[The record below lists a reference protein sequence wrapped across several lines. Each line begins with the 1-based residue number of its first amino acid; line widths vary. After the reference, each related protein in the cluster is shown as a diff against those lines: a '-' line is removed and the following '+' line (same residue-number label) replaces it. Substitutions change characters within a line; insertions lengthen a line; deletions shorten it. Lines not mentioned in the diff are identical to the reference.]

1 MNQLI
6 KQSNFIM
13 KLSNYIFTKLVSKG
27 IDTVFLV
34 TGGGAMHLNDS
45 IGRTPGLKFV
55 CNHNEQASSI
65 AAEGYARVKNM
76 PAIVNVTTGPG
87 SINSLNGVHGAFT
100 DSIPM
105 IVISGQV
112 KRETIMSL
120 YNISGLRQM
129 GDQEVDIISMV
140 RGITK
145 YAVEITDPNTIRYH
159 LEKAIYLSTSGRP
172 GPVWIS
178 IPVDV
183 QAAEVDIDNC
193 DSFTPEILNIDE
205 KIVQKDVITI
215 IDKISNSKRPVII
228 GSTGLRLANAL
239 NEFEEFADLTG
250 IPIVSAW
257 SHDIIHH
264 SHANYVGKQGS
275 IGDRAGNFA
284 VQNSDLVIIIGSR
297 MPIRQ
302 LSYNWENFAREAYK
316 IHIDID
322 PAELQRPFLKADMP
336 LVYDAKFIL
345 TELNKE
351 LKKECKIFN
360 FKGWLDWCIERKNK
374 YHVVQNHHKDPTKP
388 INPYYFISTLQ
399 SMLGGN
405 DVIVCGNATAC
416 IVPFQTS
423 NIKKG
428 QQLFSNSGSASMG
441 YDLPAAIGASIADP
455 SKRIICFAG
464 DGSILMNLQELQ
476 TIKHN
481 NLNIKIVVLDNNGYL
496 SIKSTQ
502 QNFFGL
508 AIGSAPDNGV
518 SFPDMEK
525 VGNSFKIPSYTLD
538 KFDFKEELSNL
549 IDLDGPILINV
560 KLDPLQMFE
569 PKLSS
574 KKLPDGKMVSAPL
587 EDMFP
592 FLSENEL
599 ASNMIIKTIK
609 F

>member
-1 MNQLI
+1 
-6 KQSNFIM
+6 M
-13 KLSNYIFTKLVSKG
+13 KLSKYIFSKLVSEG

-65 AAEGYARVKNM
+65 AAEGYARVKNK

-87 SINSLNGVHGAFT
+87 SINSLNGVYGAFT

-105 IVISGQV
+105 IIISGQV
-112 KRETIMSL
+112 KRETMMST
-120 YNISGLRQM
+120 YNIPGLRQL

-140 RGITK
+140 KGITK
-145 YAVEITDPNTIRYH
+145 YAVEITDPNSIRFH
-159 LEKAIYLSTSGRP
+159 LEKALYLSTNGRP

-183 QAAEVDIDNC
+183 QAAEVDIEKC
-193 DSFTPEILNIDE
+193 SPFTPNFLNIDQN
-205 KIVQKDVITI
+205 VLQADLNNI
-215 IDKISNSKRPVII
+215 IDKITNAKRPVII
-228 GSTGLRLANAL
+228 GSTGIRIANAL
-239 NEFEEFADLTG
+239 NEFEEFANLTG
-250 IPIVSAW
+250 IPVVTAW
-257 SHDIIHH
+257 SHDIIYHDH
-264 SHANYVGKQGS
+264 PNYVGKQGS
-275 IGDRAGNFA
+275 IGNRAGNFA

-322 PAELQRPFLKADMP
+322 PAELQRPFLKADLP

-345 TELNKE
+345 TALIKE
-351 LKKECKIFN
+351 LKKENKYFD
-360 FKGWLDWCIERKNK
+360 FKEWLGWCIERKVK
-374 YHVVQNHHKDPTKP
+374 YPVVQDHHKDPTKP

-399 SMLGGN
+399 SLLGGN

-423 NIKKG
+423 NIKRG

-441 YDLPAAIGASIADP
+441 YDLPAAIGAAIADS

-476 TIKHN
+476 TIRHN
-481 NLNIKIVVLDNNGYL
+481 NLNIKIIVLDNNGYL

-508 AIGSAPDNGV
+508 AIGSAPENGV
-518 SFPDMEK
+518 SFPNMEK
-525 VGNSFKIPSYTLD
+525 VGKAFNIPSFTLET
-538 KFDFKEELSNL
+538 FDFKDELQRL
-549 IDLDGPILINV
+549 IDLDGPIIINI
-560 KLDPLQMFE
+560 KLDSVQIFE

-574 KKLPDGKMVSAPL
+574 KKLANGKMVSAPL

-592 FLSENEL
+592 FLSVEEL
-599 ASNMIIKTIK
+599 ESNMIIKTIK
-609 F
+609 Y

>member
-1 MNQLI
+1 
-6 KQSNFIM
+6 M
-13 KLSNYIFTKLVSKG
+13 KLSNYIFSKLVNEG
-27 IDTVFLV
+27 IDTVFVV
-34 TGGGAMHLNDS
+34 TGGGAMHLNDA

-65 AAEGYARVKNM
+65 AAEGYARVKNK

-105 IVISGQV
+105 IIISGQV
-112 KRETIMSL
+112 KRETIMSS
-120 YNISGLRQM
+120 YTIPGLRQL

-140 RGITK
+140 KGITK
-145 YAVEITDPNTIRYH
+145 YAVEISDPNSIRFH

-183 QAAEVDIDNC
+183 QAAEVVIEQCEGFSPKIIKIDSNIIEN
-193 DSFTPEILNIDE
+193 DLNRIIE
-205 KIVQKDVITI
+205 KIATA
-215 IDKISNSKRPVII
+215 KRPVLI
-228 GSTGLRLANAL
+228 GSTGIRLANAL
-239 NEFEEFADLTG
+239 TEFEEFINITG
-250 IPIVSAW
+250 IPVVSAW
-257 SHDIIHH
+257 AHDIIHH
-264 SHANYVGKQGS
+264 NHPNYVGKQGS
-275 IGDRAGNFA
+275 IGNRAGNFA

-345 TELNKE
+345 TALNKE
-351 LKKECKIFN
+351 LQKENKTFD
-360 FKGWLDWCIERKNK
+360 FKEWLGWCIERKNK
-374 YHVVQNHHKDPTKP
+374 YPVLQEHHKNPSRP

-399 SMLGGN
+399 SLLGAN

-441 YDLPAAIGASIADP
+441 YDLPAALGAAIAAP
-455 SKRIICFAG
+455 SKRIVCFAG

-476 TIKHN
+476 TIRHN
-481 NLNIKIVVLDNNGYL
+481 NLNIKIIVLDNNGYL

-525 VGNSFKIPSYTLD
+525 VGKSFNIPSYTIE
-538 KFDFKEELSNL
+538 KFDFKEELQQL
-549 IDLDGPILINV
+549 IDLEGPILINV
-560 KLDPLQMFE
+560 KLDPLQIFE

-592 FLSENEL
+592 FLSESEL
-599 ASNMIIKTIK
+599 AENMIVKTIK

>member
-1 MNQLI
+1 
-6 KQSNFIM
+6 M
-13 KLSNYIFTKLVSKG
+13 KLSNYIFSKLVREG

-45 IGRTPGLKFV
+45 IGRTSGLKFV
-55 CNHNEQASSI
+55 CNHNEQASAI
-65 AAEGYARVKNM
+65 AAEGYARVKNK

-87 SINSLNGVHGAFT
+87 SINSLNGVHGSFT

-112 KRETIMSL
+112 KRETIMST
-120 YNISGLRQM
+120 YNIEGLRQL
-129 GDQEVDIISMV
+129 GDQEVDIINMV
-140 RGITK
+140 KGITK
-145 YAVEITDPNTIRYH
+145 YAVEVTDPNSIKYH
-159 LEKAIYLSTSGRP
+159 LEKAIHLSTNGRP
-172 GPVWIS
+172 GPVWLS

-183 QAAEVDIDNC
+183 QATEVDIDNC
-193 DSFTPEILNIDE
+193 EGFTPEVITVDLQVLEEDLL
-205 KIVQKDVITI
+205 KIV
-215 IDKISNSKRPVII
+215 DKISRAKRPVII
-228 GSTGLRLANAL
+228 GSTGVRLANAL
-239 NEFEEFADLTG
+239 EEFEEFATITG
-250 IPIVSAW
+250 IPVVTAW

-264 SHANYVGKQGS
+264 DHPNYVGKQGS
-275 IGDRAGNFA
+275 IGNRAGNFA

-302 LSYNWENFAREAYK
+302 LSYNWENFARDAYK

-322 PAELQRPFLKADMP
+322 SAELKRPFLKADLP

-345 TELNKE
+345 SSLIKRVKE
-351 LKKECKIFN
+351 DQCNFDFKE
-360 FKGWLDWCIERKNK
+360 WLEWCIVRKNK
-374 YHVVQNHHKDPTKP
+374 YPVVQDHHKDPLKP
-388 INPYYFISTLQ
+388 INPYNFISTLQ
-399 SMLGGN
+399 SLLSGN

-416 IVPFQTS
+416 IIPFQTS
-423 NIKKG
+423 FIKKG

-441 YDLPAAIGASIADP
+441 YDLPAAIGAAVADP
-455 SKRIICFAG
+455 NKRIICFAG

-481 NLNIKIVVLDNNGYL
+481 NLNIKIIVLDNNGYL

-525 VGNSFKIPSYTLD
+525 VGNSFDIPSYTLQE
-538 KFDFKEELSNL
+538 FDFKDELLKL
-549 IDLDGPILINV
+549 INLDGPILINV

-592 FLSENEL
+592 FLSEEEL
-599 ASNMIIKTIK
+599 QSNMIVKTVK

>member
-1 MNQLI
+1 
-6 KQSNFIM
+6 M
-13 KLSNYIFTKLVSKG
+13 KLSKYIFSKLVNEG

-34 TGGGAMHLNDS
+34 TGGGAMHLNDA

-65 AAEGYARVKNM
+65 AAEGYARVKNK

-105 IVISGQV
+105 IIISGQV
-112 KRETIMSL
+112 KSETIMSS
-120 YNISGLRQM
+120 YTIPGLRQL

-140 RGITK
+140 KGITK
-145 YAVEITDPNTIRYH
+145 YAVEISDPNSIRFH

-183 QAAEVDIDNC
+183 QAAEVDIEQC
-193 DSFTPEILNIDE
+193 QGFSPEIIKIDSNIIENDLNRIIE
-205 KIVQKDVITI
+205 KIATA
-215 IDKISNSKRPVII
+215 KRPVLI
-228 GSTGLRLANAL
+228 GSTGIRLANAL
-239 NEFEEFADLTG
+239 TEFEEFINITG
-250 IPIVSAW
+250 IPVVSAW
-257 SHDIIHH
+257 AHDIIHH
-264 SHANYVGKQGS
+264 NHPNYVGKQGS
-275 IGDRAGNFA
+275 IGNRAGNFA

-302 LSYNWENFAREAYK
+302 LSYNWDNFAREAYK

-345 TELNKE
+345 TALNKE
-351 LKKECKIFN
+351 LQKENKTFDCKE
-360 FKGWLDWCIERKNK
+360 WLGWCIERKNK
-374 YHVVQNHHKDPTKP
+374 YPVLQEHHKNPTRP

-399 SMLGGN
+399 SLLGAN

-441 YDLPAAIGASIADP
+441 YDLPAALGAAIAAP
-455 SKRIICFAG
+455 SKRIVCFAG

-476 TIKHN
+476 TIRHN
-481 NLNIKIVVLDNNGYL
+481 NLNIKIIVLDNNGYL

-525 VGNSFKIPSYTLD
+525 VGKSFNIPSYTIE
-538 KFDFKEELSNL
+538 KFDFKEELQQL
-549 IDLDGPILINV
+549 IDLEGPILINV
-560 KLDPLQMFE
+560 KLDPLQIFE

-599 ASNMIIKTIK
+599 AENMIIKTIK

>member
-1 MNQLI
+1 
-6 KQSNFIM
+6 M
-13 KLSNYIFTKLVSKG
+13 KLSNYIFSKLVSEG

-34 TGGGAMHLNDS
+34 TGGGAMHLNDA
-45 IGRTPGLKFV
+45 IGRTSGLKFV
-55 CNHNEQASSI
+55 CNHNEQASAI
-65 AAEGYARVKNM
+65 AAEGYARVKNK

-112 KRETIMSL
+112 KRETIMST
-120 YNISGLRQM
+120 YNIEGLRQL
-129 GDQEVDIISMV
+129 GDQEVDIINMV
-140 RGITK
+140 KGITK
-145 YAVEITDPNTIRYH
+145 YAVEVTDPNSIKYH
-159 LEKAIYLSTSGRP
+159 VEKAIHLSTSGRP

-183 QAAEVDIDNC
+183 QAAEVDIDTC
-193 DSFTPEILNIDE
+193 EGFSPQVLEIDDHLLDKDLSE
-205 KIVQKDVITI
+205 IVKR
-215 IDKISNSKRPVII
+215 ISNSKRPVII
-228 GSTGLRLANAL
+228 GSTGIRLANAL
-239 NEFEEFADLTG
+239 SEFEEFATITG
-250 IPIVSAW
+250 IPVVTAW

-264 SHANYVGKQGS
+264 DHPNYVGKQGS
-275 IGDRAGNFA
+275 IGNRAGNFA

-302 LSYNWENFAREAYK
+302 LSYNWENFARDAYK

-322 PAELQRPFLKADMP
+322 PAELQRPFLKADLP

-345 TELNKE
+345 TSLIQYVRKE
-351 LKKECKIFN
+351 KNQFDFKE
-360 FKGWLDWCIERKNK
+360 WLDWCIIRKNK
-374 YHVVQNHHKDPTKP
+374 YPVVQDHHKDPLKP
-388 INPYYFISTLQ
+388 INPYYFIHTLQ
-399 SMLGGN
+399 TLLSGD

-423 NIKKG
+423 FIKKG

-441 YDLPAAIGASIADP
+441 YDLPAAIGAAIADP
-455 SKRIICFAG
+455 KKRIICFAG

-481 NLNIKIVVLDNNGYL
+481 NLNIKIIVLDNNGYL

-525 VGNSFKIPSYTLD
+525 VGNSFNIPSYTL
-538 KFDFKEELSNL
+538 KEFDFKEELLKL
-549 IDLDGPILINV
+549 ISLDGPILINV

-592 FLSENEL
+592 FLSEQEL
-599 ASNMIIKTIK
+599 QSNMIVKTVK

>member
-1 MNQLI
+1 
-6 KQSNFIM
+6 M
-13 KLSNYIFTKLVSKG
+13 KLSNYIFSKLVSEG

-45 IGRTPGLKFV
+45 IGRTLGLKFI
-55 CNHNEQASSI
+55 CNHNEQASTI
-65 AAEGYARVKNM
+65 AAEGYARVKNK

-112 KRETIMSL
+112 KRETIMST
-120 YNISGLRQM
+120 YNIAGLRQL
-129 GDQEVDIISMV
+129 GDQEVDIINMV
-140 RGITK
+140 KGITK
-145 YAVEITDPNTIRYH
+145 YAVEITDPNSIKFH
-159 LEKAIYLSTSGRP
+159 LEKAIYLATNGRP

-183 QAAEVDIDNC
+183 QAAEVDIDTCEGFFPQVHAINAQVLEK
-193 DSFTPEILNIDE
+193 DLSEIV
-205 KIVQKDVITI
+205 KR
-215 IDKISNSKRPVII
+215 ISNAKRPVII
-228 GSTGLRLANAL
+228 GSTGIRLANAL
-239 NEFEEFADLTG
+239 SEFEEFATITG
-250 IPIVSAW
+250 IPVVTAW

-264 SHANYVGKQGS
+264 DHPNYVGKQGS
-275 IGDRAGNFA
+275 IGNRAGNFA

-302 LSYNWENFAREAYK
+302 LSYNWENFARDAFK

-322 PAELQRPFLKADMP
+322 PAELQRPFLKVDLP

-345 TELNKE
+345 SSLIQRVREAKHQ
-351 LKKECKIFN
+351 FD
-360 FKGWLDWCIERKNK
+360 FKDWLDWCIVRKNK
-374 YHVVQNHHKDPTKP
+374 YPVVLKHHMDPKRP

-399 SMLGGN
+399 ELLSSN

-423 NIKKG
+423 NIKRG

-441 YDLPAAIGASIADP
+441 YDLPAAIGAAIADP

-481 NLNIKIVVLDNNGYL
+481 NLNIKIIVLDNNGYL

-508 AIGSAPDNGV
+508 AIGSAPENGV
-518 SFPDMEK
+518 SFPNMEK
-525 VGNSFKIPSYTLD
+525 VGNSFDIPSYTLED
-538 KFDFKEELSNL
+538 FDFKDELEKLINL
-549 IDLDGPILINV
+549 EGPILINV

-574 KKLPDGKMVSAPL
+574 KKLSDGKMVSAPL
-587 EDMFP
+587 EDMYP
-592 FLSENEL
+592 FLSEKEL
-599 ASNMIIKTIK
+599 LSNMIIKTIK

>member
-1 MNQLI
+1 
-6 KQSNFIM
+6 M
-13 KLSNYIFTKLVSKG
+13 KLSNYIFSKLVNEG

-34 TGGGAMHLNDS
+34 TGGGAMHLNDA

-65 AAEGYARVKNM
+65 AAEGYARVKNK

-105 IVISGQV
+105 IIISGQV
-112 KRETIMSL
+112 KRETIMSS
-120 YNISGLRQM
+120 YTIPGLRQL

-140 RGITK
+140 KGITK
-145 YAVEITDPNTIRYH
+145 YAVEISDPNSIRFH

-183 QAAEVDIDNC
+183 QAAVVDIEQC
-193 DSFTPEILNIDE
+193 VGFSPEIIKIDPNIIENDLYRIIE
-205 KIVQKDVITI
+205 KIATA
-215 IDKISNSKRPVII
+215 KRPVLI
-228 GSTGLRLANAL
+228 GSTGIRLANAL
-239 NEFEEFADLTG
+239 TEFEEFINITG
-250 IPIVSAW
+250 IPVVSAW
-257 SHDIIHH
+257 AHDIIHH
-264 SHANYVGKQGS
+264 NHPNYVGKQGS
-275 IGDRAGNFA
+275 IGNRAGNFA

-345 TELNKE
+345 TALNKE
-351 LKKECKIFN
+351 LQKENKTFD
-360 FKGWLDWCIERKNK
+360 FKEWLGWCIERKNK
-374 YHVVQNHHKDPTKP
+374 YPVLLEHHKNPSRP

-399 SMLGGN
+399 SFLGDN

-441 YDLPAAIGASIADP
+441 YDLPAALGAAIAAP
-455 SKRIICFAG
+455 SKRIVCFAG

-476 TIKHN
+476 TIRHN
-481 NLNIKIVVLDNNGYL
+481 NLNIKIIVLDNNGYL

-525 VGNSFKIPSYTLD
+525 VGKSFNIPSYTIE
-538 KFDFKEELSNL
+538 KFDFKDELQQL
-549 IDLDGPILINV
+549 IDLEGPILINV
-560 KLDPLQMFE
+560 KLDPLQIFE

-599 ASNMIIKTIK
+599 AENMIVKTIK

>member
-1 MNQLI
+1 
-6 KQSNFIM
+6 
-13 KLSNYIFTKLVSKG
+13 
-27 IDTVFLV
+27 
-34 TGGGAMHLNDS
+34 
-45 IGRTPGLKFV
+45 
-55 CNHNEQASSI
+55 
-65 AAEGYARVKNM
+65 
-76 PAIVNVTTGPG
+76 
-87 SINSLNGVHGAFT
+87 
-100 DSIPM
+100 
-105 IVISGQV
+105 V
-112 KRETIMSL
+112 KRETIMSS
-120 YNISGLRQM
+120 YTIPGLRQL

-140 RGITK
+140 KGITK
-145 YAVEITDPNTIRYH
+145 YAVEISDPNSIRFH

-183 QAAEVDIDNC
+183 QAAEVDIEQC
-193 DSFTPEILNIDE
+193 EGFSPEIIKIDSKIIEIDLNRIIE
-205 KIVQKDVITI
+205 KIATA
-215 IDKISNSKRPVII
+215 KRPVLI
-228 GSTGLRLANAL
+228 GSTGIRLANAL
-239 NEFEEFADLTG
+239 TEFEEFINITG
-250 IPIVSAW
+250 IPVVSAW
-257 SHDIIHH
+257 AHDIIHH
-264 SHANYVGKQGS
+264 NHPNYVGKQGS
-275 IGDRAGNFA
+275 IGNRAGNFA

-345 TELNKE
+345 TALNKE
-351 LKKECKIFN
+351 LQKENKTFD
-360 FKGWLDWCIERKNK
+360 FKEWLGWCIERKNK
-374 YHVVQNHHKDPTKP
+374 YPVLQEHHKNPTRP

-399 SMLGGN
+399 SLLGAN

-441 YDLPAAIGASIADP
+441 YDLPAALGAAIAAP
-455 SKRIICFAG
+455 SKRIVCFAG

-476 TIKHN
+476 TIRHN
-481 NLNIKIVVLDNNGYL
+481 NLNIKIIVLDNNGYL

-525 VGNSFKIPSYTLD
+525 VGKSFNIPSYTIE
-538 KFDFKEELSNL
+538 KFDFKDELQQL

-560 KLDPLQMFE
+560 KLDPLQIFE

-592 FLSENEL
+592 FLSESEL
-599 ASNMIIKTIK
+599 AENMIVKTIK

>member
-1 MNQLI
+1 
-6 KQSNFIM
+6 M
-13 KLSNYIFTKLVSKG
+13 KLSNYIFSKLISEG

-65 AAEGYARVKNM
+65 AAEGYARVKNK

-87 SINSLNGVHGAFT
+87 SINSLNGVYGAFT

-105 IVISGQV
+105 IIISGQV
-112 KRETIMSL
+112 KRETMMST
-120 YNISGLRQM
+120 YNIPGLRQL

-140 RGITK
+140 KGITK
-145 YAVEITDPNTIRYH
+145 YAVEITDSNSIRFH
-159 LEKAIYLSTSGRP
+159 LEKALYLSTNGRP

-183 QAAEVDIDNC
+183 QAAEVDIEKCN
-193 DSFTPEILNIDE
+193 SFTPNLLNIDQS
-205 KIVQKDVITI
+205 VLQPDLNNI
-215 IDKISNSKRPVII
+215 IDKITNSKRPVII
-228 GSTGLRLANAL
+228 GSTGIRIANAL
-239 NEFEEFADLTG
+239 NEFEEFANLTG
-250 IPIVSAW
+250 IPVVTAW
-257 SHDIIHH
+257 SHDIIYHDH
-264 SHANYVGKQGS
+264 PNYVGKQGS
-275 IGDRAGNFA
+275 IGNRAGNFA

-322 PAELQRPFLKADMP
+322 PAELRRPFLKADLP

-345 TELNKE
+345 TALIKE
-351 LKKECKIFN
+351 LKKENKHFD
-360 FKGWLDWCIERKNK
+360 FKEWLGWCIERKFK
-374 YHVVQNHHKDPTKP
+374 YPVVQDHHKDPTKP

-399 SMLGGN
+399 SLLGVN

-423 NIKKG
+423 NIKRG

-441 YDLPAAIGASIADP
+441 YDLPAAIGAAIADS

-476 TIKHN
+476 TIRHN
-481 NLNIKIVVLDNNGYL
+481 NLNIKIIVLDNNGYL

-508 AIGSAPDNGV
+508 AIGSAPENGV
-518 SFPDMEK
+518 SFPNMEK
-525 VGNSFKIPSYTLD
+525 VGNAFNIPSFTLET
-538 KFDFKEELSNL
+538 FDFKDELQRL
-549 IDLDGPILINV
+549 IDLDGPIIINI
-560 KLDPLQMFE
+560 KLDSVQIFE

-574 KKLPDGKMVSAPL
+574 KKLENGKMVSAPL

-592 FLSENEL
+592 FLSVEEL
-599 ASNMIIKTIK
+599 ESNMIIKTIK
-609 F
+609 Y

>member
-1 MNQLI
+1 
-6 KQSNFIM
+6 M
-13 KLSNYIFTKLVSKG
+13 KLSNYIFSKLVNEG

-34 TGGGAMHLNDS
+34 TGGGAMHLNDA

-105 IVISGQV
+105 IIISGQV
-112 KRETIMSL
+112 KRETIMSSHT
-120 YNISGLRQM
+120 IPGLRQL

-140 RGITK
+140 KGITK
-145 YAVEITDPNTIRYH
+145 YAVEITDPNSIRFH

-183 QAAEVDIDNC
+183 QAADVDIEQC
-193 DSFTPEILNIDE
+193 ESFSPEIIKIDSNIIENDLNRIIE
-205 KIVQKDVITI
+205 KIATA
-215 IDKISNSKRPVII
+215 KRPVLI
-228 GSTGLRLANAL
+228 GSTGIRLANAL
-239 NEFEEFADLTG
+239 TEFEEFINITG
-250 IPIVSAW
+250 IPVVSAW
-257 SHDIIHH
+257 AHDIIHH
-264 SHANYVGKQGS
+264 NHPNYVGKQGS
-275 IGDRAGNFA
+275 IGNRAGNFA

-345 TELNKE
+345 TALNKK
-351 LKKECKIFN
+351 LQKENKTFD
-360 FKGWLDWCIERKNK
+360 FKEWLGWCIERKNK
-374 YHVVQNHHKDPTKP
+374 YPVLQEHHKNPTRP

-399 SMLGGN
+399 SLLGAN

-441 YDLPAAIGASIADP
+441 YDLPAALGAAIAAP
-455 SKRIICFAG
+455 SKRIVCFAG

-476 TIKHN
+476 TIRHN
-481 NLNIKIVVLDNNGYL
+481 NLNIKIIVLDNNGYL

-525 VGNSFKIPSYTLD
+525 VGKSFNIPSYTIE
-538 KFDFKEELSNL
+538 KFDFKDELQQL

-560 KLDPLQMFE
+560 KLDPLQIFE

-592 FLSENEL
+592 FLSESEL
-599 ASNMIIKTIK
+599 AENMIVKTIK

>member
-1 MNQLI
+1 
-6 KQSNFIM
+6 M
-13 KLSNYIFTKLVSKG
+13 KLSNYIFSKLTAEG

-45 IGRTPGLKFV
+45 IGRIPGLKFV

-65 AAEGYARVKNM
+65 AAEGYARVKNK

-105 IVISGQV
+105 IIISGQV
-112 KRETIMSL
+112 KRETIMST
-120 YNISGLRQM
+120 YNNPGLRQL

-140 RGITK
+140 KGITK
-145 YAVEITDPNTIRYH
+145 YAVEITDPNTIKYH
-159 LEKAIYLSTSGRP
+159 LEKAIYLSTNGRP

-183 QAAEVDIDNC
+183 QAAEVDIDKC
-193 DSFTPEILNIDE
+193 EGFTPQVLNIDKSVLDADLNQIIE
-205 KIVQKDVITI
+205 KIT
-215 IDKISNSKRPVII
+215 NAKRPVII
-228 GSTGLRLANAL
+228 GSTGIRLGNAL
-239 NEFEEFADLTG
+239 NEFEEFANLTG
-250 IPIVSAW
+250 IPIVTAW

-264 SHANYVGKQGS
+264 DHPNYVGKQGS
-275 IGDRAGNFA
+275 IGNRAGNFA
-284 VQNSDLVIIIGSR
+284 VQNADLVIIIGSR

-322 PAELQRPFLKADMP
+322 PAELQRPFLKADLP

-345 TELNKE
+345 TALNNE
-351 LKKECKIFN
+351 LKKESKN
-360 FKGWLDWCIERKNK
+360 FDFKEWLSWCIERKNK
-374 YHVVQNHHKDPTKP
+374 YPVVQEHHKDPSKP

-423 NIKKG
+423 SIKKG

-441 YDLPAAIGASIADP
+441 YDLPAAIGAAIADQ
-455 SKRIICFAG
+455 SKRVVCFAG

-476 TIKHN
+476 TIRHN
-481 NLNIKIVVLDNNGYL
+481 NLNIKIIVLDNNGYL

-525 VGNSFKIPSYTLD
+525 VGNSFDIPSYTLE
-538 KFDFKEELSNL
+538 KFDFKDELQNL

-574 KKLPDGKMVSAPL
+574 KKLLDGKMVSAPL

-592 FLSENEL
+592 FLSESEL

>member
-1 MNQLI
+1 
-6 KQSNFIM
+6 M
-13 KLSNYIFTKLVSKG
+13 KLSNYIFSKLVNEG

-34 TGGGAMHLNDS
+34 TGGGAMHLNDA
-45 IGRTPGLKFV
+45 IGRTADLKYV

-65 AAEGYARVKNM
+65 AAEGYARVKNK

-87 SINSLNGVHGAFT
+87 SINALNGVHGAFT

-105 IVISGQV
+105 IIISGQV
-112 KRETIMSL
+112 KRETIMST
-120 YNISGLRQM
+120 YNIDGLRQL

-140 RGITK
+140 KGITK
-145 YAVEITDPNTIRYH
+145 YAVEITDPNTIKYH

-172 GPVWIS
+172 GPVWLS

-183 QAAEVDIDNC
+183 QAAEVDIDKC
-193 DSFTPEILNIDE
+193 EGFSPEILNIDSNILNNDLS
-205 KIVQKDVITI
+205 KI
-215 IDKISNSKRPVII
+215 IDKITNSKRPVLI
-228 GSTGLRLANAL
+228 GSTGIRLSNAL
-239 NEFEEFADLTG
+239 NEFEEFANLTG
-250 IPIVSAW
+250 IPVVTAW

-264 SHANYVGKQGS
+264 DHPNYIGKQGS

-322 PAELQRPFLKADMP
+322 QAELQRPFLKADLP

-345 TELNKE
+345 ASLIEKIKTEKLHFDFKE
-351 LKKECKIFN
+351 
-360 FKGWLDWCIERKNK
+360 WLGWCIERKNK
-374 YHVVQNHHKDPTKP
+374 YPVVQDHHKDPAKP

-399 SMLGGN
+399 TLLTGN

-441 YDLPAAIGASIADP
+441 YDLPAAIGAATADP

-481 NLNIKIVVLDNNGYL
+481 NLNIKIIVLDNNGYL

-508 AIGSAPDNGV
+508 AIGSAPENGV
-518 SFPDMEK
+518 SFPDLEK
-525 VGNSFKIPSYTLD
+525 VGNSFNIPSYTLES
-538 KFDFKEELSNL
+538 FDFKEELQKLINL
-549 IDLDGPILINV
+549 EGPILINV

-574 KKLPDGKMVSAPL
+574 KKLSDGKMVSAPL

-592 FLSENEL
+592 FLSEKEL

>member
-1 MNQLI
+1 
-6 KQSNFIM
+6 M
-13 KLSNYIFTKLVSKG
+13 KLSNYIFSKLVTEG

-34 TGGGAMHLNDS
+34 TGGGAMHLNDA
-45 IGRTPGLKFV
+45 IGRTPGLNFI

-65 AAEGYARVKNM
+65 AAEGYARVKNK

-87 SINSLNGVHGAFT
+87 SINTLNGVHGAFT

-105 IVISGQV
+105 IIISGQV
-112 KRETIMSL
+112 KRETMMST
-120 YNISGLRQM
+120 YNNPGLRQL

-140 RGITK
+140 NGITK
-145 YAVEITDPNTIRYH
+145 YAVEITDPNTIRYQ

-183 QAAEVDIDNC
+183 QAAEVEIDKFEG
-193 DSFTPEILNIDE
+193 FTPEIININQSVLHADLCN
-205 KIVQKDVITI
+205 I
-215 IDKISNSKRPVII
+215 IDKIKNAKRPVII
-228 GSTGLRLANAL
+228 GSTGIRLANAL
-239 NEFEEFADLTG
+239 NEFEELANLTG
-250 IPIVSAW
+250 IPVVTAW
-257 SHDIIHH
+257 SHDIIYHDH
-264 SHANYVGKQGS
+264 PNYVGKQGS
-275 IGDRAGNFA
+275 IGNRAGNFA

-322 PAELQRPFLKADMP
+322 PAELQRPFLKADLP

-345 TELNKE
+345 IAIIKE
-351 LKKECKIFN
+351 LKKESKPFD
-360 FKGWLDWCIERKNK
+360 FKEWLRWCIERKNK
-374 YHVVQNHHKDPTKP
+374 YPVVQEHHKDPKRP

-399 SMLGGN
+399 SMLSGN

-423 NIKKG
+423 FIKKG

-441 YDLPAAIGASIADP
+441 YDLPAAIGAAIAD
-455 SKRIICFAG
+455 SSRRIICFAG

-476 TIKHN
+476 TIKHY
-481 NLNIKIVVLDNNGYL
+481 NLNIKIIVLDNNGYL

-525 VGNSFKIPSYTLD
+525 VGNAFNIPSCTLE
-538 KFDFKEELSNL
+538 KFDFKNELQNL

-592 FLSENEL
+592 FLSESEL
-599 ASNMIIKTIK
+599 VSNMIIKTIK

>member
-1 MNQLI
+1 
-6 KQSNFIM
+6 M
-13 KLSNYIFTKLVSKG
+13 KLSNYIFSKLVDEG

-45 IGRTPGLKFV
+45 IGRTSGLKFV

-65 AAEGYARVKNM
+65 AAEGYARVKNR

-112 KRETIMSL
+112 KKETIMST
-120 YNISGLRQM
+120 YKIDGLRQL
-129 GDQEVDIISMV
+129 GDQEVDIINMV
-140 RGITK
+140 KGITK
-145 YAVEITDPNTIRYH
+145 YAVEITDPNSIKFH

-183 QAAEVDIDNC
+183 QAAEVDIDSC
-193 DSFTPEILNIDE
+193 EGFAPEVLTIDPQVLE
-205 KIVQKDVITI
+205 EDLIKIV
-215 IDKISNSKRPVII
+215 DKISNAKRPVII
-228 GSTGLRLANAL
+228 GSTGIRLADAL
-239 NEFEEFADLTG
+239 VEFEEFATITG
-250 IPIVSAW
+250 IPVVTAW
-257 SHDIIHH
+257 AHDIIHH
-264 SHANYVGKQGS
+264 DHPNYVGKQGS
-275 IGDRAGNFA
+275 IGNRAGNFA
-284 VQNSDLVIIIGSR
+284 VQNADLVIIIGSR

-302 LSYNWENFAREAYK
+302 LSYNWENFARDAYK

-322 PAELQRPFLKADMP
+322 PAELQRPFLKADLP

-345 TELNKE
+345 SSLIQGIRKE
-351 LKKECKIFN
+351 KNQFDFKE
-360 FKGWLDWCIERKNK
+360 WLDWCIIRKNK
-374 YHVVQNHHKDPTKP
+374 YPVVQDHHKDPLRP

-399 SMLGGN
+399 KLLTGN

-423 NIKKG
+423 FIKKG

-441 YDLPAAIGASIADP
+441 YDLPAAIGAAIADP
-455 SKRIICFAG
+455 NKRIICFAG

-476 TIKHN
+476 TIKHY
-481 NLNIKIVVLDNNGYL
+481 NLNIKIIVLDNNGYL

-518 SFPDMEK
+518 SFPNMER
-525 VGNSFKIPSYTLD
+525 VGNAFDIRAYTLD
-538 KFDFKEELSNL
+538 KFDFNEELQKLLNL
-549 IDLDGPILINV
+549 EGPILINV

-592 FLSENEL
+592 FLSEEEL
-599 ASNMIIKTIK
+599 QSNMIVKTVK

>member
-1 MNQLI
+1 
-6 KQSNFIM
+6 M
-13 KLSNYIFTKLVSKG
+13 KLSNYIFSKLVNEG

-34 TGGGAMHLNDS
+34 TGGGAMHLNDA

-65 AAEGYARVKNM
+65 AAEGYARVKNK

-105 IVISGQV
+105 IIISGQV
-112 KRETIMSL
+112 KRETIMSS
-120 YNISGLRQM
+120 YTIPGLRQL

-140 RGITK
+140 KGITK
-145 YAVEITDPNTIRYH
+145 YAVEISDPNSIRFH

-183 QAAEVDIDNC
+183 QAAEVDIEQC
-193 DSFTPEILNIDE
+193 EGFSPKIIKIDSNILENDLNRIIE
-205 KIVQKDVITI
+205 KIATA
-215 IDKISNSKRPVII
+215 KRPVLI
-228 GSTGLRLANAL
+228 GSTGIRLANAIT
-239 NEFEEFADLTG
+239 EFEEFINITG
-250 IPIVSAW
+250 IPVVSAW
-257 SHDIIHH
+257 AHDIIHH
-264 SHANYVGKQGS
+264 NHPNYVGKQGS
-275 IGDRAGNFA
+275 IGNRAGNFA

-345 TELNKE
+345 TALNKE
-351 LKKECKIFN
+351 LQKENKTFD
-360 FKGWLDWCIERKNK
+360 FKEWLGWCIERKNK
-374 YHVVQNHHKDPTKP
+374 YPVLQEHHKNPTRP

-399 SMLGGN
+399 SLLGTN

-441 YDLPAAIGASIADP
+441 YDLPAALGAAIAAP
-455 SKRIICFAG
+455 SKRIVCFAG

-476 TIKHN
+476 TIRHN
-481 NLNIKIVVLDNNGYL
+481 NLNIKIIVLDNNGYL

-525 VGNSFKIPSYTLD
+525 VGKSFNIPSYTIE
-538 KFDFKEELSNL
+538 KFDFKDELQQL
-549 IDLDGPILINV
+549 IDLDGPILVNV
-560 KLDPLQMFE
+560 KLDPLQIFE

-599 ASNMIIKTIK
+599 AENMIIKTIK

>member
-1 MNQLI
+1 
-6 KQSNFIM
+6 M
-13 KLSNYIFTKLVSKG
+13 KLSNYIFSKLVEEG

-45 IGRTPGLKFV
+45 IGRTSGLKFV

-65 AAEGYARVKNM
+65 AAEGYARVKNR

-112 KRETIMSL
+112 KKETIMST
-120 YNISGLRQM
+120 YKIDGLRQL
-129 GDQEVDIISMV
+129 GDQEVDIINMV
-140 RGITK
+140 KGITK
-145 YAVEITDPNTIRYH
+145 YAVEITDPNSIKFH

-183 QAAEVDIDNC
+183 QAAEVDIDSC
-193 DSFTPEILNIDE
+193 EGFAPELLTIDPQVLE
-205 KIVQKDVITI
+205 EDLIKIV
-215 IDKISNSKRPVII
+215 DKISNAKRPVII
-228 GSTGLRLANAL
+228 GSTGIRLADAL
-239 NEFEEFADLTG
+239 VEFEEFATITG
-250 IPIVSAW
+250 IPVVTAW
-257 SHDIIHH
+257 AHDIIHH
-264 SHANYVGKQGS
+264 DHPNYVGKQGS
-275 IGDRAGNFA
+275 IGNRAGNFA
-284 VQNSDLVIIIGSR
+284 VQNADLVIIIGSR

-302 LSYNWENFAREAYK
+302 LSYNWENFARDAYK

-322 PAELQRPFLKADMP
+322 PAELQRPFLKADLP

-345 TELNKE
+345 SSLIERVRKE
-351 LKKECKIFN
+351 KNQFVFKE
-360 FKGWLDWCIERKNK
+360 WLDWCIIRKNK
-374 YHVVQNHHKDPTKP
+374 YPVVQDHHKDPLRP

-399 SMLGGN
+399 KLLTGN

-423 NIKKG
+423 FIKKG

-441 YDLPAAIGASIADP
+441 YDLPAAIGAAIADP
-455 SKRIICFAG
+455 NKRIICFAG

-476 TIKHN
+476 TIKHY
-481 NLNIKIVVLDNNGYL
+481 NLNIKIIVLDNNGYL

-518 SFPDMEK
+518 SFPNMER
-525 VGNSFKIPSYTLD
+525 VGNAFDIRAYTLD
-538 KFDFKEELSNL
+538 KFDFNEELQKLLNL
-549 IDLDGPILINV
+549 EGPILINV

-592 FLSENEL
+592 FLSEEEL
-599 ASNMIIKTIK
+599 QSNMIVKTVK

>member
-1 MNQLI
+1 
-6 KQSNFIM
+6 M
-13 KLSNYIFTKLVSKG
+13 KLSNYIFSKLVSEG

-34 TGGGAMHLNDS
+34 TGGGAMHLNDA
-45 IGRTPGLKFV
+45 IGRTSGLKFI

-65 AAEGYARVKNM
+65 AAEGYARVKNK

-112 KRETIMSL
+112 KRETIMSS
-120 YNISGLRQM
+120 YNIEGLRQL
-129 GDQEVDIISMV
+129 GDQEVDIINMV
-140 RGITK
+140 KGITK
-145 YAVEITDPNTIRYH
+145 YAVEVTDPNSIKYH

-183 QAAEVDIDNC
+183 QAVEVDIDTC
-193 DSFTPEILNIDE
+193 EGFTAQVLGIDDQVLVKDLSEIIERILNA
-205 KIVQKDVITI
+205 
-215 IDKISNSKRPVII
+215 KRPVII
-228 GSTGLRLANAL
+228 GSTGVRLANAL
-239 NEFEEFADLTG
+239 AEFEEFATITG
-250 IPIVSAW
+250 IPVVTAW

-264 SHANYVGKQGS
+264 DHPNYVGKQGS
-275 IGDRAGNFA
+275 IGNRAGNFA

-302 LSYNWENFAREAYK
+302 LSYNWENFARDAYK

-322 PAELQRPFLKADMP
+322 PAELQRPFLKADLP

-345 TELNKE
+345 TSLIHRIGKE
-351 LKKECKIFN
+351 KNQFDFKE
-360 FKGWLDWCIERKNK
+360 WLDWCIIRKNK
-374 YHVVQNHHKDPTKP
+374 YPVVQDHHKDPLRP

-399 SMLGGN
+399 SLLSNN

-423 NIKKG
+423 HIKKG

-441 YDLPAAIGASIADP
+441 YDLPAAIGAAIGDP

-481 NLNIKIVVLDNNGYL
+481 NLNIKIIVLDNNGYL

-508 AIGSAPDNGV
+508 AIGSAPENGV

-525 VGNSFKIPSYTLD
+525 VGNSFNIPSYTLEE
-538 KFDFKEELSNL
+538 FDFNDKLQKLINL
-549 IDLDGPILINV
+549 EGPILIKV
-560 KLDPLQMFE
+560 KLDPLQLFE

-592 FLSENEL
+592 FLSEQEL
-599 ASNMIIKTIK
+599 QSNMIVKTVK

>member
-1 MNQLI
+1 
-6 KQSNFIM
+6 M
-13 KLSNYIFTKLVSKG
+13 KLSNYIFSKLTTEG

-34 TGGGAMHLNDS
+34 TGGGAMHLNDA
-45 IGRTPGLKFV
+45 IGRTPGLRFV

-65 AAEGYARVKNM
+65 AAEGYARVKNK

-87 SINSLNGVHGAFT
+87 SINSLNGVHGAFV

-112 KRETIMSL
+112 KRETIMSS
-120 YNISGLRQM
+120 YDIEGLRQL
-129 GDQEVDIISMV
+129 GDQEVDIINMV
-140 RGITK
+140 KGITK
-145 YAVEITDPNTIRYH
+145 YAVEVTDPNAIKYH

-183 QAAEVDIDNC
+183 QATEVDIDTC
-193 DSFTPEILNIDE
+193 EGFTPQVLSIDDQVLDKDLSEIVE
-205 KIVQKDVITI
+205 R
-215 IDKISNSKRPVII
+215 ISNSKRPILI
-228 GSTGLRLANAL
+228 GSTGIRLANAL
-239 NEFEEFADLTG
+239 SEFEEFATITG
-250 IPIVSAW
+250 IPVVTAW

-264 SHANYVGKQGS
+264 DHPNYVGKQGS

-302 LSYNWENFAREAYK
+302 LSYNWENFARDAYK

-322 PAELQRPFLKADMP
+322 PAELRRPFLKADLP

-345 TELNKE
+345 TALIQRVRKE
-351 LKKECKIFN
+351 KNQFDFKE
-360 FKGWLDWCIERKNK
+360 WLDWCIIRKNK
-374 YHVVQNHHKDPTKP
+374 YPVVQDHHKDPLKP
-388 INPYYFISTLQ
+388 INPYYFISSLQ
-399 SMLGGN
+399 DLLSSN

-423 NIKKG
+423 HIKKG

-441 YDLPAAIGASIADP
+441 YDLPAAIGAAIGDP
-455 SKRIICFAG
+455 SRRIICFAG

-476 TIKHN
+476 TIRHY
-481 NLNIKIVVLDNNGYL
+481 NLNIKIIVLDNNGYL

-508 AIGSAPDNGV
+508 AIGSAPENGV

-525 VGNSFKIPSYTLD
+525 VGNSFNIPSYSLEE
-538 KFDFKEELSNL
+538 FDFIDELKKL
-549 IDLDGPILINV
+549 IKLEGPILINV

-592 FLSENEL
+592 FLSEQEL
-599 ASNMIIKTIK
+599 QSNMIVKTVK

>member
-1 MNQLI
+1 
-6 KQSNFIM
+6 M
-13 KLSNYIFTKLVSKG
+13 KLSNYIFSKLVNEG
-27 IDTVFLV
+27 IDTVFVV
-34 TGGGAMHLNDS
+34 TGGGAMHLNDA

-65 AAEGYARVKNM
+65 AAEGYARVKNK

-105 IVISGQV
+105 IIISGQV
-112 KRETIMSL
+112 KRETIMSS
-120 YNISGLRQM
+120 YTIPGLRQL

-140 RGITK
+140 KGITK
-145 YAVEITDPNTIRYH
+145 YAVEISDPNSIRFH

-183 QAAEVDIDNC
+183 QAAEVDIEQC
-193 DSFTPEILNIDE
+193 EGFSPKIIKIDSNIIENDLNRIIE
-205 KIVQKDVITI
+205 KIATA
-215 IDKISNSKRPVII
+215 KRPVLI
-228 GSTGLRLANAL
+228 GSTGIRLANAL
-239 NEFEEFADLTG
+239 TEFEEFINITG
-250 IPIVSAW
+250 IPVVSAW
-257 SHDIIHH
+257 AHDIIHH
-264 SHANYVGKQGS
+264 NHPNYVGKQGS
-275 IGDRAGNFA
+275 IGNRAGNFA

-345 TELNKE
+345 TALNKE
-351 LKKECKIFN
+351 LQKENKTFD
-360 FKGWLDWCIERKNK
+360 FKEWLGWCIERKNK
-374 YHVVQNHHKDPTKP
+374 YPVLQEHHKNPTRP

-399 SMLGGN
+399 SLLGAN

-441 YDLPAAIGASIADP
+441 YDLPAALGAAIAAP
-455 SKRIICFAG
+455 SKRIVCFAG

-476 TIKHN
+476 TIRHN
-481 NLNIKIVVLDNNGYL
+481 NLNIKIIVLDNNGYL

-525 VGNSFKIPSYTLD
+525 VGKSFNIPSYTIE
-538 KFDFKEELSNL
+538 KFDFKEELQQL
-549 IDLDGPILINV
+549 IDLEGPILINV
-560 KLDPLQMFE
+560 KLDPLQIFE

-592 FLSENEL
+592 FLSESEL
-599 ASNMIIKTIK
+599 AENMIVKTIK

>member
-1 MNQLI
+1 
-6 KQSNFIM
+6 M
-13 KLSNYIFTKLVSKG
+13 KLSNYIFSKLVDEG

-45 IGRTPGLKFV
+45 IGRTSGLKFV

-65 AAEGYARVKNM
+65 AAEGYARVKNK

-112 KRETIMSL
+112 KRETIMST
-120 YNISGLRQM
+120 YKIEGLRQL
-129 GDQEVDIISMV
+129 GDQEVDIINMV
-140 RGITK
+140 KGITK
-145 YAVEITDPNTIRYH
+145 YAVEITDPNSIKYH

-183 QAAEVDIDNC
+183 QAAEVDIDTC
-193 DSFTPEILNIDE
+193 EGFTPQVLAIDDQVLEKDLSEIVE
-205 KIVQKDVITI
+205 R
-215 IDKISNSKRPVII
+215 ISNAKRPVII
-228 GSTGLRLANAL
+228 GSTGIRLANAL
-239 NEFEEFADLTG
+239 SEFEEFATITG
-250 IPIVSAW
+250 IPVVTAW

-264 SHANYVGKQGS
+264 DHPNYVGKQGS
-275 IGDRAGNFA
+275 IGNRAGNFA
-284 VQNSDLVIIIGSR
+284 VQNADLVIIIGSR

-302 LSYNWENFAREAYK
+302 LSYNWENFARDAYK

-322 PAELQRPFLKADMP
+322 PAELQRPFLKADLP

-345 TELNKE
+345 TSLIQRVRKE
-351 LKKECKIFN
+351 KNQFDFKE
-360 FKGWLDWCIERKNK
+360 WLDWCIIRKNK
-374 YHVVQNHHKDPTKP
+374 YPVVQDHHKDPLKL

-399 SMLGGN
+399 SLLTGN

-423 NIKKG
+423 FIKKG

-441 YDLPAAIGASIADP
+441 YDLPAAIGAAIADP

-476 TIKHN
+476 TIKHY
-481 NLNIKIVVLDNNGYL
+481 NLNIKIIVLDNNGYL

-518 SFPDMEK
+518 SFPNMER
-525 VGNSFKIPSYTLD
+525 VGNAFDIRSYSLD
-538 KFDFKEELSNL
+538 NFDFNEELQMLINL
-549 IDLDGPILINV
+549 EGPILINV

-574 KKLPDGKMVSAPL
+574 KKLPGGKMVSAPL

-592 FLSENEL
+592 FLSEEEL
-599 ASNMIIKTIK
+599 QSNMIVKTVK

>member
-1 MNQLI
+1 
-6 KQSNFIM
+6 M
-13 KLSNYIFTKLVSKG
+13 KVSNYIFSKLVKEG

-45 IGRTPGLKFV
+45 IARTTGLKFV

-65 AAEGYARVKNM
+65 AAEGYARVKNK

-105 IVISGQV
+105 IIISGQV
-112 KRETIMSL
+112 KRETMMST
-120 YNISGLRQM
+120 YKIDGLRQL

-140 RGITK
+140 KGITK
-145 YAVEITDPNTIRYH
+145 YAFEITDPSSIRYH
-159 LEKAIYLSTSGRP
+159 LEKAIYLSTNGRP
-172 GPVWIS
+172 GPVWLS
-178 IPVDV
+178 LPVDV
-183 QAAEVDIDNC
+183 QAAEIEIDRC
-193 DSFTPEILNIDE
+193 AAYIPEVLNINPDFLQSDLNKIIE
-205 KIVQKDVITI
+205 KIAQA
-215 IDKISNSKRPVII
+215 KRPVLI
-228 GSTGLRLANAL
+228 GSTGIRLANAL
-239 NEFEEFADLTG
+239 NEFEEFVNITG
-250 IPIVSAW
+250 IPVVTAW

-264 SHANYVGKQGS
+264 NHSNYVGKQGS

-284 VQNSDLVIIIGSR
+284 VQNADLVIIIGSR

-322 PAELQRPFLKADMP
+322 PAELQRPFLKPDMP

-345 TELNKE
+345 TSLNNE
-351 LKKECKIFN
+351 LKKENKFFD
-360 FKGWLDWCIERKNK
+360 FKEWLDWCIERKNK
-374 YHVVQNHHKDPTKP
+374 YPVVQEHHIDSTKP
-388 INPYYFISTLQ
+388 INSYYFISTLQ

-441 YDLPAAIGASIADP
+441 YDLPAAIGAAVADP
-455 SKRIICFAG
+455 SKRIVCFAG

-476 TIKHN
+476 TIRYN
-481 NLNIKIVVLDNNGYL
+481 NLNIKIIVLDNNGYL

-525 VGNSFKIPSYTLD
+525 VGNSFNIPSYTLE
-538 KFDFKEELSNL
+538 KFDFKNELQKLINL
-549 IDLDGPILINV
+549 NGPILINV

-592 FLSENEL
+592 FLSESEL
-599 ASNMIIKTIK
+599 ESNMIIKTIK

>member
-1 MNQLI
+1 
-6 KQSNFIM
+6 M
-13 KLSNYIFTKLVSKG
+13 KLSNYIFSKLVNEG

-34 TGGGAMHLNDS
+34 TGGGAMHLNDA
-45 IGRTPGLKFV
+45 IGRTAGIKFV

-65 AAEGYARVKNM
+65 AAEGYARVKNK

-87 SINSLNGVHGAFT
+87 SINALNGVHGAFT

-112 KRETIMSL
+112 KRETIMST
-120 YNISGLRQM
+120 YNIDGLRQL

-140 RGITK
+140 KGITK
-145 YAVEITDPNTIRYH
+145 YAVEIIDPNTIKYH
-159 LEKAIYLSTSGRP
+159 LEKAIYLSTCGRP
-172 GPVWIS
+172 GPVWLS

-183 QAAEVDIDNC
+183 QAAEVDIDKC
-193 DSFTPEILNIDE
+193 KGFSSEILNIDSNILNNDLS
-205 KIVQKDVITI
+205 KI
-215 IDKISNSKRPVII
+215 IDKITNSKRPVLI
-228 GSTGLRLANAL
+228 GSTGIRLGNAL
-239 NEFEEFADLTG
+239 TEFEEFANLTG
-250 IPIVSAW
+250 IPVVTAW

-264 SHANYVGKQGS
+264 DHPNYIGKQGS

-284 VQNSDLVIIIGSR
+284 VQNSDLVLIIGSR

-322 PAELQRPFLKADMP
+322 QAELQRPFLKADLP

-345 TELNKE
+345 GALIDRVKTEKINFDFKE
-351 LKKECKIFN
+351 WL
-360 FKGWLDWCIERKNK
+360 GWCLERKNK
-374 YHVVQNHHKDPTKP
+374 YPVVQHHHKDPNKP

-399 SMLGGN
+399 KMLTGN

-441 YDLPAAIGASIADP
+441 YDLPAAIGAATADP

-481 NLNIKIVVLDNNGYL
+481 NLNIKIIVLDNNGYL

-508 AIGSAPDNGV
+508 AIGSAPENGV
-518 SFPDMEK
+518 SFPDLEK
-525 VGNSFKIPSYTLD
+525 VGNSFNIPSYSL
-538 KFDFKEELSNL
+538 KCFDFNEELQKLINL
-549 IDLDGPILINV
+549 EGPILINV

-574 KKLPDGKMVSAPL
+574 KKLPDGKIVSAPL

-592 FLSENEL
+592 FLSEDEL

>member
-1 MNQLI
+1 
-6 KQSNFIM
+6 M
-13 KLSNYIFTKLVSKG
+13 KLSNYIFSKLVNEG

-34 TGGGAMHLNDS
+34 TGGGAMHLNDA

-65 AAEGYARVKNM
+65 AAEGYARVKNK

-105 IVISGQV
+105 IIISGQV
-112 KRETIMSL
+112 KRETIMSS
-120 YNISGLRQM
+120 YTIPGLRQL

-140 RGITK
+140 KGITK
-145 YAVEITDPNTIRYH
+145 YAVEISDPNSIRFH

-183 QAAEVDIDNC
+183 QAAEVDIEQC
-193 DSFTPEILNIDE
+193 EGFSPKIIKIDSNIIENDLNRIIE
-205 KIVQKDVITI
+205 KIATA
-215 IDKISNSKRPVII
+215 KRPVLI
-228 GSTGLRLANAL
+228 GSTGIRLANAIT
-239 NEFEEFADLTG
+239 EFEEFINITG
-250 IPIVSAW
+250 IPVVSAW
-257 SHDIIHH
+257 AHDIIHH
-264 SHANYVGKQGS
+264 NHPNYVGKQGS
-275 IGDRAGNFA
+275 IGNRAGNFA

-345 TELNKE
+345 TALNKE
-351 LKKECKIFN
+351 LQKENKTFD
-360 FKGWLDWCIERKNK
+360 FKEWLGWCIERKNK
-374 YHVVQNHHKDPTKP
+374 YPVLQEHHKNPTRP

-399 SMLGGN
+399 SLLGTN

-441 YDLPAAIGASIADP
+441 YDLPAALGAAIAAP
-455 SKRIICFAG
+455 SKRIVCFAG

-476 TIKHN
+476 TIRHN
-481 NLNIKIVVLDNNGYL
+481 NLNIKIIVLDNNGYL

-525 VGNSFKIPSYTLD
+525 VGKSFNIPSYTIE
-538 KFDFKEELSNL
+538 KFDFKDELQQL
-549 IDLDGPILINV
+549 IDLDGPILVNV
-560 KLDPLQMFE
+560 KLDPLQIFE

-599 ASNMIIKTIK
+599 AENMIIKTIK

>member
-1 MNQLI
+1 
-6 KQSNFIM
+6 M
-13 KLSNYIFTKLVSKG
+13 KLSNYIFSKLVHEG

-45 IGRTPGLKFV
+45 IGRTTGLKYV

-65 AAEGYARVKNM
+65 AAEGYARVKNK

-87 SINSLNGVHGAFT
+87 SINALNGVHGAFT

-112 KRETIMSL
+112 KRETIMST
-120 YNISGLRQM
+120 YNIDGLRQL

-140 RGITK
+140 KGITK
-145 YAVEITDPNTIRYH
+145 YAVEITDPNTIKYH

-172 GPVWIS
+172 GPVWLS

-183 QAAEVDIDNC
+183 QAADVDIDKC
-193 DSFTPEILNIDE
+193 EGFAPEIINIDSNILNGDLNKIIE
-205 KIVQKDVITI
+205 KIT
-215 IDKISNSKRPVII
+215 NSKRPVLI
-228 GSTGLRLANAL
+228 GSTGIRLANAL
-239 NEFEEFADLTG
+239 TEFEEFVSLTG
-250 IPIVSAW
+250 IPVVTAW

-264 SHANYVGKQGS
+264 DHSNYIGKQGS

-302 LSYNWENFAREAYK
+302 LSYNWDNFAREAYK

-322 PAELQRPFLKADMP
+322 QAELQRPFLKADLP

-345 TELNKE
+345 ASLIEKIKAKNLHFDFKE
-351 LKKECKIFN
+351 
-360 FKGWLDWCIERKNK
+360 WLGWCIERKNK
-374 YHVVQNHHKDPTKP
+374 YPVVQDHHKDPTKP

-399 SMLGGN
+399 TLLTGN

-441 YDLPAAIGASIADP
+441 YDLPAAIGAATADP

-481 NLNIKIVVLDNNGYL
+481 NLNIKIIVLDNNGYL

-508 AIGSAPDNGV
+508 AIGSAPENGV
-518 SFPDMEK
+518 SFPDLEK
-525 VGNSFKIPSYTLD
+525 VGNSFNIPSYTLES
-538 KFDFKEELSNL
+538 FDFKEELQKLINL
-549 IDLDGPILINV
+549 EGPILINV

-592 FLSENEL
+592 FLSEKEL

>member
-1 MNQLI
+1 
-6 KQSNFIM
+6 M
-13 KLSNYIFTKLVSKG
+13 KLSNYIFTTLVEMG
-27 IDTVFLV
+27 VDTVFLV
-34 TGGGAMHLNDS
+34 TGGGAMHLNDA
-45 IGRTPGLKFV
+45 IGRNSGLKFV
-55 CNHNEQASSI
+55 CNHNEQASAI
-65 AAEGYARVKNM
+65 AAEGYARVKNK

-112 KRETIMSL
+112 KRETIMST
-120 YNISGLRQM
+120 YKIEGLRQL
-129 GDQEVDIISMV
+129 GDQEVDIINMV
-140 RGITK
+140 KGITK
-145 YAVEITDPNTIRYH
+145 YAAEVTDPNSIKYH
-159 LEKAIYLSTSGRP
+159 LEKAIYISTSGRP

-193 DSFTPEILNIDE
+193 EGFTPEVLTVDPQVLE
-205 KIVQKDVITI
+205 EDLFKIV
-215 IDKISNSKRPVII
+215 DKISKAKRPVII
-228 GSTGLRLANAL
+228 GSTGVRLANAL
-239 NEFEEFADLTG
+239 LEFEEFATITG
-250 IPIVSAW
+250 IPVVTAW

-264 SHANYVGKQGS
+264 DHPNYVGKQGS
-275 IGDRAGNFA
+275 IGNRAGNFA

-302 LSYNWENFAREAYK
+302 LSYNWENFARNAFK

-322 PAELQRPFLKADMP
+322 PAELQRPFLKADLP

-345 TELNKE
+345 SSLLKRIKE
-351 LKKECKIFN
+351 DKCNFDFKE
-360 FKGWLDWCIERKNK
+360 WLEWCIVRKNK
-374 YHVVQNHHKDPTKP
+374 YPVVQDHHKNPLKP

-399 SMLGGN
+399 TLLSGD

-423 NIKKG
+423 FIKKG

-441 YDLPAAIGASIADP
+441 YDLPAAIGAAIADP
-455 SKRIICFAG
+455 NKRIICFAG

-476 TIKHN
+476 TIKHY
-481 NLNIKIVVLDNNGYL
+481 NLNIKIIVLDNNGYL

-518 SFPDMEK
+518 SFPNMEK
-525 VGNSFKIPSYTLD
+525 VGKSFDIPSYTLD
-538 KFDFKEELSNL
+538 KFDFVSDVQELINMQ
-549 IDLDGPILINV
+549 GPVLINV
-560 KLDPLQMFE
+560 KLDPNQMFE

-574 KKLPDGKMVSAPL
+574 KKLPDGKMISAPL

-599 ASNMIIKTIK
+599 ASNMIIKTVK

>member
-1 MNQLI
+1 
-6 KQSNFIM
+6 M
-13 KLSNYIFTKLVSKG
+13 KLSDYIFYKLVTST

-45 IGRTPGLKFV
+45 IARTPGINFV
-55 CNHNEQASSI
+55 CNHNEQASAI
-65 AAEGYARVKNM
+65 AAEGYARVKNK

-112 KRETIMSL
+112 KRETLMTT
-120 YNISGLRQM
+120 YNIEGLRQL
-129 GDQEVDIISMV
+129 GDQEVDIIDMV
-140 RGITK
+140 KGITK
-145 YAVEITDPNTIRYH
+145 YSVEITDPNTIRFH
-159 LEKAIYLSTSGRP
+159 LEKAIYLSTHGRP
-172 GPVWIS
+172 GPVWLS

-183 QAAEVDIDNC
+183 QAAEIEINHCKGFEPVTSIQNPIKVAEDID
-193 DSFTPEILNIDE
+193 TIVGKILE
-205 KIVQKDVITI
+205 A
-215 IDKISNSKRPVII
+215 KRPIII
-228 GSTGLRLANAL
+228 GSTGIRIADAL
-239 NEFEEFADLTG
+239 DEFEHFTDLTG
-250 IPIVSAW
+250 IPVVTAW

-264 SHANYVGKQGS
+264 NHPHYIGKQGS

-302 LSYNWENFAREAYK
+302 ISYNWENFAREAFI

-322 PAELQRPFLKADMP
+322 PAELKKPFLKADFP
-336 LVYDAKFIL
+336 LIYDAKFIL
-345 TELNKE
+345 SALNENIEKSNI
-351 LKKECKIFN
+351 KFD
-360 FKGWLDWCIERKNK
+360 FKNWLNWCIERRIK
-374 YHVVQNHHKDPTKP
+374 YPVLLAHHQDPSRP

-399 SMLGGN
+399 SMLAEN

-441 YDLPAAIGASIADP
+441 YDLPAAIGAAIADP
-455 SKRIICFAG
+455 NRRIICFAG
-464 DGSILMNLQELQ
+464 DGSILMNIQELQ
-476 TIKHN
+476 TIKHY
-481 NLNIKIVVLDNNGYL
+481 NLNIKIIVLDNNGYL

-502 QNFFGL
+502 KNFFGL
-508 AIGSAPDNGV
+508 EIGSSSENGI
-518 SFPDMEK
+518 SFPDMVK
-525 VGNSFKIPSYTLD
+525 VGNGFDIPSHNIV
-538 KFDFKEELSNL
+538 KFDFKDELSKL
-549 IDLDGPILINV
+549 IAVNGPILINV

-574 KKLPDGKMVSAPL
+574 KKLSDGKMVSAPL

-592 FLSENEL
+592 FLPEKEL
-599 ASNMIIKTIK
+599 QSNMIVKYTPKI
-609 F
+609 

>member
-1 MNQLI
+1 
-6 KQSNFIM
+6 M
-13 KLSNYIFTKLVSKG
+13 KLSNYIFSKLVNEG
-27 IDTVFLV
+27 IDTVFVV
-34 TGGGAMHLNDS
+34 TGGGAMHLNDA

-65 AAEGYARVKNM
+65 AAEGYARVKNK

-105 IVISGQV
+105 IIISGQV
-112 KRETIMSL
+112 KRETIMSS
-120 YNISGLRQM
+120 YTIPGLRQL

-140 RGITK
+140 KGITK
-145 YAVEITDPNTIRYH
+145 YAVEISDPNSIRFH

-183 QAAEVDIDNC
+183 QAADVDIEQC
-193 DSFTPEILNIDE
+193 ESFSPEIIKIDSNIIEIDLNRIIE
-205 KIVQKDVITI
+205 KIATA
-215 IDKISNSKRPVII
+215 KRPVLI
-228 GSTGLRLANAL
+228 GSTGIRLANAL
-239 NEFEEFADLTG
+239 TEFEEFINITG
-250 IPIVSAW
+250 IPVVSAW
-257 SHDIIHH
+257 AHDIIHH
-264 SHANYVGKQGS
+264 NHPNYVGKQGS
-275 IGDRAGNFA
+275 IGNRAGNFA

-345 TELNKE
+345 TALNKE
-351 LKKECKIFN
+351 LQKENKTFD
-360 FKGWLDWCIERKNK
+360 FKEWLGWCIERKNK
-374 YHVVQNHHKDPTKP
+374 YPVLQEHHKNPTRP

-399 SMLGGN
+399 SLLGAN

-441 YDLPAAIGASIADP
+441 YDLPAALGAAIAAP
-455 SKRIICFAG
+455 SKRIVCFAG

-476 TIKHN
+476 TIRHN
-481 NLNIKIVVLDNNGYL
+481 NLNIKIIVLDNNGYL

-525 VGNSFKIPSYTLD
+525 VGKSFNIPSYTIE
-538 KFDFKEELSNL
+538 KFDFKEELQQL
-549 IDLDGPILINV
+549 IDLEGPILINV
-560 KLDPLQMFE
+560 KLDPLQIFE

-592 FLSENEL
+592 FLSESEL
-599 ASNMIIKTIK
+599 AENMIVKTIK

>member
-1 MNQLI
+1 
-6 KQSNFIM
+6 M
-13 KLSNYIFTKLVSKG
+13 KLSNYIFSELVNEG

-34 TGGGAMHLNDS
+34 TGGGAMHLNDA

-65 AAEGYARVKNM
+65 AAEGYARVKNK

-87 SINSLNGVHGAFT
+87 SINALNGVHGAFT

-112 KRETIMSL
+112 KRETIMST
-120 YNISGLRQM
+120 YNIPGLRQL

-140 RGITK
+140 KGITK
-145 YAVEITDPNTIRYH
+145 YAVEITDPTTIKYH
-159 LEKAIYLSTSGRP
+159 LEKAIYLSTNGRP

-183 QAAEVDIDNC
+183 QAVELDIEKCEGFIPEV
-193 DSFTPEILNIDE
+193 LNIDQSVLYNDV
-205 KIVQKDVITI
+205 KNIV
-215 IDKISNSKRPVII
+215 DKISVSKRPVII
-228 GSTGLRLANAL
+228 GSTGIRLGNAMT
-239 NEFEEFADLTG
+239 EFEEFANLTG
-250 IPIVSAW
+250 IPVVTAW

-264 SHANYVGKQGS
+264 NHPNYVGKQGS

-322 PAELQRPFLKADMP
+322 PSELQRPFLKADLP
-336 LVYDAKFIL
+336 LVYDAKVIL
-345 TELNKE
+345 TALNDELNKDNK
-351 LKKECKIFN
+351 LLDFKE
-360 FKGWLDWCIERKNK
+360 WLEWCIDRKIK
-374 YHVVQNHHKDPTKP
+374 YPVILEHHKDPTKP

-423 NIKKG
+423 NVKKG

-441 YDLPAAIGASIADP
+441 YDLPASIGAAIADP
-455 SKRIICFAG
+455 NKRIICFAG

-476 TIKHN
+476 TIRHY
-481 NLNIKIVVLDNNGYL
+481 NLNIKIIVLDNNGYL

-525 VGNSFKIPSYTLD
+525 VGNSFNIPSYTIE
-538 KFDFKEELSNL
+538 KFDFIYDLQKL
-549 IDLDGPILINV
+549 IDLDGPILINA
-560 KLDPLQMFE
+560 KFDPFQMFE

-587 EDMFP
+587 EDMYP
-592 FLSENEL
+592 FLSEEEL
-599 ASNMIIKTIK
+599 KSNMIIGIK
-609 F
+609 KF